1 MSVEIVCMGALL
13 HSGGSAPHVFEQ
25 LGVKSF
31 RAKGWEAFDRGAR
44 TINDG

>member
-13 HSGGSAPHVFEQ
+13 HSGGSAPHVLEQ
-25 LGVKSF
+25 LGVKLF
-31 RAKGWEAFDRGAR
+31 NGKGWDAFDRGGR